1 MFRYALLFVLVG
13 CASSAPLDS
22 GPEGAVGPQGP
33 AGEMGPVGPQG
44 APGPKGDVGPQGPA
58 GLSAVKAQPLDAG
71 SVCATGGLLLIDA
84 DGGTAVLCN
93 GTKGETGAVGAQG
106 TPGLNGAQGPVG
118 ATGASPKTLTVRDT
132 DGGIVGS
139 VYPVSGNGVD
149 FVYLEGPECVGYM
162 DWQTGVITALQTT
175 VYYTGPS
182 CTGTAVIHA
191 NSANIFPIACMRV
204 GAQGFKVRQPV
215 FIQQVSTLS
224 MLSRGPAQPDGG
236 YTPSCYATAPEMY
249 GSAAVDPS
257 NMQDV
262 AGPFYFGNR

>member
-1 MFRYALLFVLVG
+1 MFRYSLLLVLAA
-13 CASSAPLDS
+13 CASSAPPAV

-33 AGEMGPVGPQG
+33 AGEQGPVGPQG

-71 SVCATGGLLLIDA
+71 SICPTGGLLLTDA
-84 DGGTAVLCN
+84 DGGTTALCN
-93 GTKGETGAVGAQG
+93 GTKGDTGATGAQG
-106 TPGLNGAQGPVG
+106 APGLNGAQGPVG
-118 ATGASPKTLTVRDT
+118 ATGASPKTLTVRDV

-139 VYPVSGNGVD
+139 VYPISSNGVD

-162 DWQTGVITALQTT
+162 DWQNNVISSLQTT

-191 NSANIFPIACMRV
+191 NTANIFPIACLKV
-204 GAQGFKVRQPV
+204 GTQGFKVRQPV
-215 FIQQVSTLS
+215 LIQMVTTLS
-224 MLSRGPAQPDGG
+224 MYSKGPNQPDGG
-236 YTPSCYATAPEMY
+236 VTTGCYPTPPDTY
-249 GSAAVDPS
+249 GSAAVDTANLP
-257 NMQDV
+257 DV